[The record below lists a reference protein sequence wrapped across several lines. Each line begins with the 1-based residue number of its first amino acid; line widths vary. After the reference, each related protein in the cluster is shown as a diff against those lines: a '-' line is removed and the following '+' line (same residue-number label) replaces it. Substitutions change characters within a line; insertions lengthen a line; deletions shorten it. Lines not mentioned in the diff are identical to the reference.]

1 MVGEFIQNF
10 KMLLKDDFEE
20 NKFTKSKVALKPS
33 LSYDF
38 VEK

>member
-1 MVGEFIQNF
+1 MVAEYIL
-10 KMLLKDDFEE
+10 KLKKLLKDDFEE